1 MKPYAILLFVPFLSA
16 CPALD
21 AIEGKPSP
29 TKAAQEHRA
38 ALTMPEPMEVEP
50 VLTRVAFVQPV
61 QPECVTEWR
70 IRRCID
76 GEAVQW

>member
-1 MKPYAILLFVPFLSA
+1 MTRILTLAAIQFIAVTLA
-16 CPALD
+16 GCPALE

-29 TKAAQEHRA
+29 AKAAQERRA
-38 ALTMPEPMEVEP
+38 ALTLTVEP
-50 VLTRVAFVQPV
+50 AVQQVAFVQPV